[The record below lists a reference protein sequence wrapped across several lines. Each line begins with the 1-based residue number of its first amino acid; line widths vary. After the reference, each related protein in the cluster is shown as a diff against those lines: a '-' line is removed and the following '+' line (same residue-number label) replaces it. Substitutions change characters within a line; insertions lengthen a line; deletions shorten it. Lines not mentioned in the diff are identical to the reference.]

1 MFRLRSRR
9 RKRSRRKGDTLKR
22 AEKRHLASRGTTH
35 ISPREMAAEKTKI
48 KYIKSN
54 LMSSSSSARLSIYMN
69 RGGVDRE
76 KRLFGAGEMSC
87 VLPSPITG
95 DMAAV
100 ANESNGRWIHIE
112 IHQAKHR
119 LYSHRNDIG
128 RGERGTYTP
137 TPIWWISRESSMWT
151 EKMKDIHVSMMSPSL
166 CICTHEREIKRGFFT
181 INKNKNFFFNKCEI
195 FFFEF
200 WRSFELRLADLFYLF
215 F

>member
-22 AEKRHLASRGTTH
+22 AGKKDIQQVAAQHTSA
-35 ISPREMAAEKTKI
+35 RERWRPKKTKI

-54 LMSSSSSARLSIYMN
+54 LMSSSSSARLSIWIEEE
-69 RGGVDRE
+69 GDRE

-128 RGERGTYTP
+128 RA
-137 TPIWWISRESSMWT
+137 REGNLYPHSHLMDLKRVINVNRKRWRIFTSLWCRR
-151 EKMKDIHVSMMSPSL
+151 VSVYAHTSA
-166 CICTHEREIKRGFFT
+166 K
-181 INKNKNFFFNKCEI
+181 
-195 FFFEF
+195 
-200 WRSFELRLADLFYLF
+200 
-215 F
+215 

>member
-1 MFRLRSRR
+1 
-9 RKRSRRKGDTLKR
+9 
-22 AEKRHLASRGTTH
+22 
-35 ISPREMAAEKTKI
+35 MAAEKNKNQIYKI
-48 KYIKSN
+48 KFNVVVVVGAAIH
-54 LMSSSSSARLSIYMN
+54 MN

-128 RGERGTYTP
+128 RGGEGNLYPHSHLMDLKRVINVNRKDEGY
-137 TPIWWISRESSMWT
+137 SRLYDVAESLYMHT
-151 EKMKDIHVSMMSPSL
+151 
-166 CICTHEREIKRGFFT
+166 RAR
-181 INKNKNFFFNKCEI
+181 NKTGI
-195 FFFEF
+195 FHNQ
-200 WRSFELRLADLFYLF
+200 
-215 F
+215 